1 MKNYIIKSKIGTGTY
16 GVVYKVTKKDLN
28 KFFVLKQISLFGL
41 PKDQIEEVQMEATI
55 LSKLNSKY
63 VVQYLESFEEKNFLN
78 IIMEYCDGGDLGQ
91 LLDKKIKKNEKQFE
105 EEFIW
110 KIFIQI
116 CLGLGYIHNQKI
128 LHRDLKTLN
137 IFLTKDFDVKI
148 GDLGVAKILTNQN
161 FAKTFIGTP
170 YYLSP
175 ELCEDKPYNEK
186 SDVWALGVILYELCT
201 FKHPFNAKSQAAL
214 IKKIAYGN
222 YPPVEK
228 YSVDL
233 QKLVDFILI
242 KNYIKR
248 PSVYDILSR
257 ECVMRKAQKLGFLN
271 DIIQLYPTINV
282 QIKKEPSFHNFSNSS
297 SKKNSIQKSN
307 SRKGKKPN
315 REITHKIGS
324 RHENPVKII
333 NNDVIYQNQ
342 NNPFGYNNYNKMKV
356 EKKDIMDLGASDF
369 FNNLN
374 FNKNAKIDIQNFA
387 NNLNDY
393 VPQYQM
399 DNKINKDVTISNFI
413 DNSKVVDATVSDFT
427 KINNNYKD
435 ESKIQKDVTI
445 SNFIDNSKVVDA
457 TVSDFTK
464 INNNK
469 GIPNINEFIPN
480 NKAND
485 VTISAF
491 IPNNKDVDATV
502 SDFTKINNKKEIA
515 NINEFITNNKANDV
529 TISAFIQNN
538 KDVDATVSDFAKIN
552 DNNINVSNYKKDN
565 KDMIKLNKDISINI
579 NNGIEKGDSRNN
591 LINDNLND
599 LDSLFNEYESTKEEK
614 EIETKKKET
623 IKKEQPKKIEQ
634 IKKGTTNK
642 FRRDEE
648 FDIVEN
654 NENISKNNQEEEMV
668 ETANFKNNKE
678 ENISDEE
685 INVKE
690 YNYFKDSNSESNNN
704 SEDETVITK
713 KIENQSEDK
722 SDDDEEENIQVKN
735 NENNNNN
742 ECNNNENNEIEINNE
757 NNINKIKEINEEKK
771 QLNEKIKKL
780 KDDMCNLIG
789 KNDFDYIMNLYKM
802 TDNDDDISDDLLKQI
817 EKFIN
822 DKKYSEE
829 KKEAFDNL
837 YYMLILADSK
847 NAMLEKEL
855 KKYS

>member
-63 VVQYLESFEEKNFLN
+63 VVQYFESFEEKNFLN

-105 EEFIW
+105 EDFIW

-137 IFLTKDFDVKI
+137 IFLTKDFNVKI

-271 DIIQLYPTINV
+271 DIIQLYPTISV

-427 KINNNYKD
+427 KINNN
-435 ESKIQKDVTI
+435 
-445 SNFIDNSKVVDA
+445 
-457 TVSDFTK
+457 
-464 INNNK
+464 K

-538 KDVDATVSDFAKIN
+538 KDVDATVSDFTKIN
-552 DNNINVSNYKKDN
+552 DNNTNVSNYKKDN

-599 LDSLFNEYESTKEEK
+599 LDSLFNEYQSTKEEK
-614 EIETKKKET
+614 EIEIETKKKET

>member
-271 DIIQLYPTINV
+271 DIIQLYPTISV

-333 NNDVIYQNQ
+333 NNDVIYQNK
-342 NNPFGYNNYNKMKV
+342 NYPFGNNNNINNNNNNFNKGKF
-356 EKKDIMDLGASDF
+356 EKKNIMDLGASDF

-387 NNLNDY
+387 NNLND
-393 VPQYQM
+393 
-399 DNKINKDVTISNFI
+399 FI
-413 DNSKVVDATVSDFT
+413 FH
-427 KINNNYKD
+427 I
-435 ESKIQKDVTI
+435 
-445 SNFIDNSKVVDA
+445 
-457 TVSDFTK
+457 
-464 INNNK
+464 
-469 GIPNINEFIPN
+469 
-480 NKAND
+480 
-485 VTISAF
+485 
-491 IPNNKDVDATV
+491 
-502 SDFTKINNKKEIA
+502 
-515 NINEFITNNKANDV
+515 
-529 TISAFIQNN
+529 
-538 KDVDATVSDFAKIN
+538 
-552 DNNINVSNYKKDN
+552 
-565 KDMIKLNKDISINI
+565 
-579 NNGIEKGDSRNN
+579 
-591 LINDNLND
+591 
-599 LDSLFNEYESTKEEK
+599 
-614 EIETKKKET
+614 
-623 IKKEQPKKIEQ
+623 
-634 IKKGTTNK
+634 
-642 FRRDEE
+642 
-648 FDIVEN
+648 
-654 NENISKNNQEEEMV
+654 
-668 ETANFKNNKE
+668 
-678 ENISDEE
+678 
-685 INVKE
+685 
-690 YNYFKDSNSESNNN
+690 
-704 SEDETVITK
+704 
-713 KIENQSEDK
+713 
-722 SDDDEEENIQVKN
+722 
-735 NENNNNN
+735 
-742 ECNNNENNEIEINNE
+742 
-757 NNINKIKEINEEKK
+757 
-771 QLNEKIKKL
+771 
-780 KDDMCNLIG
+780 
-789 KNDFDYIMNLYKM
+789 
-802 TDNDDDISDDLLKQI
+802 
-817 EKFIN
+817 
-822 DKKYSEE
+822 
-829 KKEAFDNL
+829 
-837 YYMLILADSK
+837 
-847 NAMLEKEL
+847 
-855 KKYS
+855 

>member
-63 VVQYLESFEEKNFLN
+63 VVQYFESFEEKNFLN

-105 EEFIW
+105 EDFIW

-137 IFLTKDFDVKI
+137 IFLTKDFNVKI

-271 DIIQLYPTINV
+271 DIILLYPTISV
-282 QIKKEPSFHNFSNSS
+282 QIRKEPSFHNFSN

-307 SRKGKKPN
+307 SRKGKKN

-552 DNNINVSNYKKDN
+552 DNNTNVSNYKKDN